1 MTLTRRWLALSFVL
15 GPLFGLVGC
24 SGGGTVATAPAVQKS
39 AAVREDPLESARQV
53 LDKSPDRAACATA
66 LQKLNGYFAAQPE
79 KRPPALTAEQRDF
92 LKKHFGLDE
101 RTGEPAEVES
111 ATFTLLDGPHL
122 EFCYLLRD
130 VARSLDVEKLPPA
143 ERAAVAFAWV
153 MRQVVLQEGEGE
165 SPPEFVLR
173 RGVGTGLERA
183 YIFLALLRQL
193 DVPGCLLTTPGA
205 DAPWGCGALV
215 EGEGDKQKQV
225 LVFDHRLGLPLPGPK
240 GPAGSPLA
248 RAFRLATL
256 VPAPD
261 DGQQIATLAAL
272 RKQPDLL
279 KPLTTDEK
287 QPYDVGPEQLKD
299 AVVRLALPL
308 SALSPRMRTLQD
320 ELLPQKAGVRTAA
333 DPAKWVN
340 DFASAAG
347 VEGGAGAVREWGGA
361 TGVLRRFLTEREGGI
376 DKQDLQQRA
385 RVALVPKGNLPR
397 QLTDLGRSTAGEH
410 LLANFAAPFIMFQL
424 EPGNPRDHLLRG
436 QLTEAVEG
444 IQRLR
449 DQSKV
454 NQGYLQN
461 NPDVLTDFEKWKE
474 ALFSAYGQVV
484 KAQEA
489 ARRGGP
495 QEAVEQALAQRE
507 QVEKQGA
514 KMLSVIVE
522 GLAAEP
528 RLAQATYQ
536 LAVCMG
542 EQAERAQ
549 ARADE
554 LSRANPPADAEE
566 LAAARDAAKGAWKD
580 AAGWW
585 HTYIQTYPGTPFTF
599 HGQVLRA
606 RALMALGDR
615 DGARALLT
623 DDAPGIG
630 APQKRARQYMAQ
642 RLKAP

>member
-1 MTLTRRWLALSFVL
+1 
-15 GPLFGLVGC
+15 
-24 SGGGTVATAPAVQKS
+24 VATGPAAPKPPAV
-39 AAVREDPLESARQV
+39 RDDPLEAARQV

-66 LQKLNGYFAAQPE
+66 LQKLNAYFAAHPE
-79 KRPPALTAEQRDF
+79 KRPPALTAEQRDV
-92 LKKHFGLDE
+92 LKKHFALDE
-101 RTGEPAEVES
+101 RTGELAEVEN

-122 EFCYLLRD
+122 EFCYLMRD
-130 VARSLDVEKLPPA
+130 VARALDAEQLPPA

-153 MRQVVLQEGEGE
+153 TRQVVLQDGEGE

-215 EGEGDKQKQV
+215 EVEGDKQKQV

-287 QPYDVGPEQLKD
+287 QPYDVNAEQLKE

-308 SALSPRMRTLQD
+308 SALSPRMRALQD

-333 DPAKWVN
+333 DPMKWVN
-340 DFASAAG
+340 DFASATG
-347 VEGGAGAVREWGGA
+347 VEGGAGAVRERDGA
-361 TGVLRRFLTEREGGI
+361 AGVLRRFLTEREGGI

-385 RVALVPKGNLPR
+385 RVALVPRGSLPK
-397 QLTDLGRSTAGEH
+397 QLTDLGRSAIGEQII
-410 LLANFAAPFIMFQL
+410 ASFAAPFILFQM
-424 EPGNPRDHLLRG
+424 EPGNPRDHVLRG
-436 QLTEAVEG
+436 QLTEAVQQ
-444 IQRLR
+444 IQGLR

-454 NQGYLQN
+454 QQGWLQH
-461 NPDVLTDFEKWKE
+461 NPEVLADFEKWKDT
-474 ALFSAYGQVV
+474 LFRAYGEVV

-495 QEAVEQALAQRE
+495 QEAVEQAMAQRE
-507 QVEKQGA
+507 QVEKQGT
-514 KMLSVIVE
+514 KMLSLIVE
-522 GLAAEP
+522 GTAAEP

-542 EQAERAQ
+542 EQAEHAR

-554 LSRANPPADAEE
+554 LGRANPPADPEE

-585 HTYIQTYPGTPFTF
+585 HTYIQTYPGTPFAF

-606 RALMALGDR
+606 RALEALGDR
-615 DGARALLT
+615 AGARALLM
-623 DDAPGIG
+623 DDAPGLG
-630 APQKRARQYMAQ
+630 TPQKRARQYMAQ